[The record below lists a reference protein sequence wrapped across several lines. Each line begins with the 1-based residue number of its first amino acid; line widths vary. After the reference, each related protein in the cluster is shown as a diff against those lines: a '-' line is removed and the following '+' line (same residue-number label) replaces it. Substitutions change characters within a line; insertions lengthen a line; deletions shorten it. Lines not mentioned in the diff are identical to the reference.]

1 MAEFSQLSESQKSKV
16 TKYLKENQIVDPVTI
31 ARMWKNGLN
40 ESVET
45 EPVWLRRADAEY
57 RKLYEEATDIEKY
70 NLQESAKYFIFETQ
84 RDIDTFWL
92 NSGLKSKKERQII
105 AEAYRQSAPI
115 TPQRNVQSSLPYSM
129 DEVNRA
135 IEFYKSR

>member
-1 MAEFSQLSESQKSKV
+1 
-16 TKYLKENQIVDPVTI
+16 
-31 ARMWKNGLN
+31 MWKNGLN

-70 NLQESAKYFIFETQ
+70 NLQESAKFFVFETQ
-84 RDIDTFWL
+84 RDIDNFWM

-105 AEAYRQSAPI
+105 AEAYKMTAPI
-115 TPQRNVQSSLPYSM
+115 APQRPVTANQLPYSM
-129 DEVNRA
+129 EEVGRMIEWYKNR
-135 IEFYKSR
+135 